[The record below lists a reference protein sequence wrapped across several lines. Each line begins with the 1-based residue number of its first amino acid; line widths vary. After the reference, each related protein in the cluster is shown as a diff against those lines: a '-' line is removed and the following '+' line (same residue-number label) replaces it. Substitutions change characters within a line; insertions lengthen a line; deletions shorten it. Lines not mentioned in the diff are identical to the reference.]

1 MKAWRGDL
9 RNLVNLRLGY
19 VKSSMRGM
27 KKNGAHMP
35 FPHNVTLHIM
45 QQIATGVETLHYLEM
60 IHKDLKV
67 SNILCPQLTK
77 CGLHAIK
84 LTCSRNF
91 PMEIVFAC
99 DRFVVAIGDYESIDG
114 VVGTAILESAWSAER
129 LEREQAIHVFT
140 SRGCVRF
147 RDGMLW
153 ATLWSRSFWRPSL
166 DRLWIGIVR
175 QKTRAA

>member
-1 MKAWRGDL
+1 
-9 RNLVNLRLGY
+9 
-19 VKSSMRGM
+19 
-27 KKNGAHMP
+27 
-35 FPHNVTLHIM
+35 
-45 QQIATGVETLHYLEM
+45 
-60 IHKDLKV
+60 
-67 SNILCPQLTK
+67 
-77 CGLHAIK
+77 
-84 LTCSRNF
+84 
-91 PMEIVFAC
+91 
-99 DRFVVAIGDYESIDG
+99 VVAIGDYESIDG